1 MLAQL
6 SIKQKIAML
15 YALPFIITLWFFT
28 NDLIKKFQLIDKPE
42 NLVYF
47 MVSAVGFGLLLLIM
61 VVLLIW
67 IINHLQ
73 QELQYT
79 QQTLRDMLAGK
90 MDSPIQYRGT
100 DEIQQLLPIVQ
111 SIRTQWQTTQEKLGE
126 QQRLT
131 TELQRVFS
139 ALASGNLEEQVKEQ
153 YNHQLNSLKLDVN
166 EAINRLKT
174 AIQEIQTTMNLA
186 AQGMLDKR
194 VNLTDKHGFLHDLS
208 NNLNDNLDANQ
219 NLIEEIMRVFAAI
232 TEGDLTQTMQR
243 DYRGELAQL
252 KKDVNNSVSQL
263 STIMT
268 EIREVMTNAS
278 QGELDSRVNLS
289 NKQGF
294 FQDLGEAL
302 NNNFSMNKTL
312 IEELLSVFGALS
324 SGDLTQKMK
333 QTYAGSLGQLKE
345 DVNGSIRK
353 LSEVMEEIKAVVEM
367 ARKGR
372 FDNRINLQNK
382 QGFFL
387 VISENINGNLDIN
400 QQIIEELMMVFS
412 AMSKGHLTELIKSEY
427 DGRLAELKQDI
438 NDTVQK
444 LNRIMQ
450 EVNQAT
456 VQVENATGEV
466 YQSSINLSQRT
477 EEQASALEETAS
489 SMQEMTE
496 TVRQNAEN
504 AEQANQLSISAR
516 NSAEEGGVVIR
527 QTIAAMTAIST
538 SSKQVADIITVIDE
552 IAFQTNLL
560 ALNAAVE
567 AARAGEQGRGF
578 AVVASEV
585 RNLAQRSAA
594 SAKEIRSLIQDSV
607 TKIEEGNRLVAQ
619 SQKTLEQMLLGVKK
633 VSDIVGEIAAAS
645 QEQSAGILQVNRA
658 VSQMDEMTQQNAAL
672 VEELATN
679 SQLTREQVEVLN
691 EILTFFKYSS
701 GSYSTDSANQI
712 DFQKQKS
719 ETKPKVKK
727 LTPKNQQKKFV
738 ALEKNL
744 EPADKETV
752 WEDF

>member
-1 MLAQL
+1 MFAQL
-6 SIKQKIAML
+6 SIKQKIALL

-61 VVLLIW
+61 IVLLIW

-90 MDSPIQYRGT
+90 MDSPIQYQGT
-100 DEIQQLLPIVQ
+100 DEIQQLLPIIQ
-111 SIRTQWQTTQEKLGE
+111 SIRTQWQTTQEKLEE
-126 QQRLT
+126 QQCLT

-139 ALASGNLEEQVKEQ
+139 ALVSGNLEEQVKEQ

-174 AIQEIQTTMNLA
+174 AIQEIQATMNLA
-186 AQGMLDKR
+186 AQGVLDKR
-194 VNLTDKHGFLHDLS
+194 VSLTDKHGFLHDFS
-208 NNLNDNLDANQ
+208 NNLNNNLDANQ
-219 NLIEEIMRVFAAI
+219 NLIEEIMRVFAAM
-232 TEGDLTQTMQR
+232 TKGDLTQKIQR
-243 DYRGELAQL
+243 DYRGELAVL
-252 KKDVNNSVSQL
+252 KQDINNSVSQL
-263 STIMT
+263 STLMG
-268 EIREVMTNAS
+268 EIRDIMSNAS
-278 QGELDSRVNLS
+278 QGQLDSRVNLS

-302 NNNFSMNKTL
+302 NRNLSMNQNL
-312 IEELLSVFGALS
+312 IEELIRVFAALS

-353 LSEVMEEIKAVVEM
+353 LSEVMEEIKAVIEM
-367 ARKGR
+367 AGKGL

-387 VISENINGNLDIN
+387 ILSENLNGNLDIN
-400 QQIIEELMMVFS
+400 QQMIEELMMVFS
-412 AMSKGHLTELIKSEY
+412 AMSKGHLTEFMKNEY
-427 DGRLAELKQDI
+427 SGRLAELKQDV

-444 LNRIMQ
+444 LNKIMQ

-456 VQVENATGEV
+456 VEVENATGEV

-516 NSAEEGGVVIR
+516 NSAEAGGVVIR
-527 QTIAAMTAIST
+527 QTIEAMTAIST

-578 AVVASEV
+578 AVVATEV

-619 SQKTLEQMLLGVKK
+619 SQKTLEEMLLGVKK

-691 EILTFFKYSS
+691 EILKFFKYSS
-701 GSYSTDSANQI
+701 GSYSTDSADQI